1 MKISYRWLREMIPT
15 SMTAEEASAV
25 LTATGL
31 EVEGIEQVE
40 DIAGGLKGLVVG
52 RVLACEQHP
61 NADRLRVCQVD
72 IGSPE
77 SPLSIVCGADNVR
90 TGLDVI
96 VATVGA
102 TLHPIAGE
110 PFKIKKGK
118 IRGEA
123 SMGMIC
129 AEDEIGVGNSHAG
142 IIELKGTWPPGTSAA
157 EVFGLGT
164 DEVIEIGLT
173 PNRTDGM
180 SHWGVARDLAA
191 GLVHE
196 TVKGTRETPTL
207 MPSFTQAPKLD
218 DGDLSVTIDVEDGQ
232 GAPRYCGCILD
243 GVQVGPSPDWVQKK
257 LHAIGVTPINNIVDA
272 TNYVL
277 HEMGTPL
284 HAFDADKIGGQQ
296 VKVRR
301 AKSEEAFTTLDGVKR
316 TLDPTD
322 LVIADADRPMCLAG
336 VFGGETSGV
345 TDDTNRVFL
354 ESAWFDPVSVR
365 KTARRHGLST
375 DASFRFERGVDPALT
390 WRALERAAQLIT
402 EWAGGEVV
410 GEAGKC
416 VEAGR
421 VPGPATISLP
431 WKQLHSL
438 IGERIPAGRVE
449 SILTSLDIEILES
462 TDAAMTL
469 RVPAYRAD
477 VTRPADVVEEILR
490 IHGFDRVPL
499 PKRMAITLDV
509 VDGPNWDEA
518 RLRMSEVLVS
528 RGFSEIMNNSLT
540 RATDVETFLAQSG
553 KEDPSLNSSDFVE
566 MLNPLS
572 SDLAVMRQTLLFQG
586 LETIARNR
594 NVQKANL
601 RLFELGR
608 TYKRKSDGGFLE
620 TEMLGLWMSGDVQPE
635 NWKQKS
641 REVELQDL
649 KGDAEA
655 LLQTLGI
662 ASELIPM
669 LSAEGYFLEGL
680 QWETRTRGDRGK
692 WVASGEVVGRMG
704 RVHPDASALKDLAK
718 VPIFY
723 AEFDVQKLVMLM
735 ERRLVRATNL
745 PKFPSVRRDLSLLVP
760 QHVTFEQMAS
770 SVRSSGGKLVQ
781 KVGLFDVYSGDGLPE
796 GMISYAISITLQDES
811 KTLNDKQIDKTM
823 QRILGQLQSETGASL
838 RQQTSAP
845 QA

>member
-40 DIAGGLKGLVVG
+40 DIPGGLKGLVVG
-52 RVLACEQHP
+52 RVLACERHP

-72 IGSPE
+72 IGSSE
-77 SPLSIVCGADNVR
+77 GPLSIVCGAENVR

-102 TLHPIAGE
+102 TLHPTNGE

-129 AEDEIGVGNSHAG
+129 AEDEIGIGTSHAG
-142 IIELKGTWPPGTSAA
+142 IIELEGTWAPGTSAA
-157 EVFGLGT
+157 EVYALGT
-164 DEVIEIGLT
+164 DDVIEIGLT

-191 GLVHE
+191 GLAHE
-196 TVKGTRETPTL
+196 TVKGTQETLTL
-207 MPSFTQAPKLD
+207 QPPFEQAPRLD
-218 DGDLSVTIDVEDGQ
+218 EGDLSVTITVEDER
-232 GAPRYCGCILD
+232 GAPRYCGCVLD

-257 LHAIGVTPINNIVDA
+257 LRAIGVTPINNVVDA
-272 TNYVL
+272 TNCVL

-284 HAFDADKIGGQQ
+284 HAFDADKIGGQK
-296 VKVRR
+296 VMVRR

-316 TLDPTD
+316 TLDVTD
-322 LVIADADRPMCLAG
+322 LVIADADQPMCLAG

-345 TDDTNRVFL
+345 TDDTQRVFL

-390 WRALERAAQLIT
+390 WRALERTAELIT
-402 EWAGGEVV
+402 HWSGGEVV
-410 GEAGKC
+410 GKVGQCIEVGQ
-416 VEAGR
+416 
-421 VPGPATISLP
+421 VPGPATVSLP
-431 WKQLHSL
+431 WEQLHSL
-438 IGERIPAGRVE
+438 IGERIPSVRVE
-449 SILTSLDIEILES
+449 SILKSLDIEILES
-462 TDAAMTL
+462 TDAALTL

-509 VDGPNWDEA
+509 VEGPNWDEA

-540 RATDVETFLAQSG
+540 RATDVETFLAESG
-553 KEDPSLNSSDFVE
+553 KEDPTVNPSDFVE

-594 NVQKANL
+594 NVQKADL

-608 TYKRKSDGGFLE
+608 TYKRKSGGGFLE
-620 TEMLGLWMSGDVQPE
+620 TEMLGLWISGNVQPE
-635 NWKQKS
+635 NWNQKS
-641 REVELQDL
+641 REVEFQNL
-649 KGDAEA
+649 KGDVEA
-655 LLQTLGI
+655 LLQSLGI
-662 ASELIPM
+662 ATELIPQ
-669 LSAEGYFLEGL
+669 LSAQGYFLEGL
-680 QWETRTRGDRGK
+680 RWETRTRGDRGK

-704 RVHPDASALKDLAK
+704 RVHPDANALKDLAE
-718 VPIFY
+718 VPVFY
-723 AEFDVQKLVMLM
+723 AEFEVGKLMALM
-735 ERRLVRATNL
+735 ERRSVRAKDL
-745 PKFPSVRRDLSLLVP
+745 AKFPAVRRDLSLLVP
-760 QHVTFEQMAS
+760 QHVTFEEMAS
-770 SVRSSGGKLVQ
+770 SVRASGGKLVQ
-781 KVGLFDVYSGDGLPE
+781 EVGLFDVYSGDGLPE
-796 GMISYAISITLQDES
+796 GMVSYAINITLQDEN
-811 KTLNDKQIDKTM
+811 KTLDDKQIDKTM

-838 RQQTSAP
+838 RQQMSAS